1 MYRGNDYESRIL
13 ERNERGLRMQVYVM
27 VALFLSLLLY
37 LIF

>member
-13 ERNERGLRMQVYVM
+13 EQNERGLRMQVYVFA
-27 VALFLSLLLY
+27 VLFLSLLLY